1 MISRQPRVQPPSD
14 SHTLFSTVLDCHVL
28 YPKSPGHLLLPLLH
42 PQCHWVTSD
51 SAQLEKHYNW
61 AKISQLNKSKLD
73 DVRACSPIPAQDPA
87 SSSLQLP
94 SGEGQNKS
102 AFHQPPVQS
111 ASSSQLSTNSRGRLP
126 AAWHSSRPAKNTN
139 SPTFQQTQICQCK
152 QPPCSELP

>member
-1 MISRQPRVQPPSD
+1 MISREPRVQPLSD

-42 PQCHWVTSD
+42 PQCHCVTSD
-51 SAQLEKHYNW
+51 SAQLEKHYNR
-61 AKISQLNKSKLD
+61 AKLSQLNKSKLD

-87 SSSLQLP
+87 SSFLQLP
-94 SGEGQNKS
+94 SDEVQNKS
-102 AFHQPPVQS
+102 AFHPKSPVQS

-126 AAWHSSRPAKNTN
+126 EAWHSSRPARERCF
-139 SPTFQQTQICQCK
+139 PDILADRQCK